1 MCMTW
6 VSNSIQKND
15 QVYLVIDFLKSKKIT
30 FSSGHKPFKK
40 ALHIV
45 TTVEKFTFCGL
56 MSLFFFDFCKGR
68 IYPTEVM
75 HY

>member
-1 MCMTW
+1 MHDLGFKF
-6 VSNSIQKND
+6 NSKERPGLSGNRFFEI
-15 QVYLVIDFLKSKKIT
+15 KKIT

-56 MSLFFFDFCKGR
+56 IDYF
-68 IYPTEVM
+68 TENEPPISIRAPIK
-75 HY
+75 YF

>member
-1 MCMTW
+1 MHDLGFKF
-6 VSNSIQKND
+6 NSKERPGLSGNRFFEI
-15 QVYLVIDFLKSKKIT
+15 KKIT